1 MQKET
6 IPVIISTG
14 SKKSIWLRISEQ
26 RQLIVLSFPFV
37 ILVLIFNYIP
47 VWGWMLA
54 FKNYNPGQG
63 IWGSPWVGLDNFR
76 ELFADAEFYKSLKNT
91 FAISFL
97 KLIFN
102 FFSTISLAVL
112 LNEVKNIL
120 FKRTVQTIS
129 YLPHFVSWV
138 VAANIVYM
146 SLSPTDGIINQ
157 VLLNLNLIDKP
168 VPFMGVKE
176 YFWWI
181 VALSNVWKE
190 VGWGTIIYLS
200 AMTGID
206 PDLYEAAAIDGANR
220 FQRIIHVTIPG
231 IAPTVRILLILS
243 IGWILSAGFEQ
254 VYLLMNPAVV
264 DTATTLEIYTYN
276 YAMKYFRYSYGTA
289 IGIFN
294 SAVSFVLIM
303 VANYISKKISE
314 EGIF

>member
-1 MQKET
+1 M
-6 IPVIISTG
+6 
-14 SKKSIWLRISEQ
+14 
-26 RQLIVLSFPFV
+26 LSFPFV

-168 VPFMGVKE
+168 VPFRCK
-176 YFWWI
+176 
-181 VALSNVWKE
+181 
-190 VGWGTIIYLS
+190 
-200 AMTGID
+200 
-206 PDLYEAAAIDGANR
+206 
-220 FQRIIHVTIPG
+220 RIF
-231 IAPTVRILLILS
+231 L
-243 IGWILSAGFEQ
+243 
-254 VYLLMNPAVV
+254 
-264 DTATTLEIYTYN
+264 
-276 YAMKYFRYSYGTA
+276 
-289 IGIFN
+289 
-294 SAVSFVLIM
+294 
-303 VANYISKKISE
+303 
-314 EGIF
+314 